1 MSTTHGLVP
10 APGSDSTLESAP
22 VDVEKENH
30 ASDTASSLGDH
41 QHNGVAPNG
50 DVEKG
55 TTKPDAE
62 AGPAAPA
69 TPNFMDPASFPDGG
83 TQAWLCV
90 LGSFCALFVSFGT
103 QRYGV
108 FSGSI
113 LTTHRLDKLH
123 WCLPELLPNS
133 PTVQLL
139 TKHCCVDSILGS
151 LSHVPRR

>member
-1 MSTTHGLVP
+1 MTTTHGLRP
-10 APGSDSTLESAP
+10 ARGSDSTLDSAP

-41 QHNGVAPNG
+41 QHIGVAAKG

-55 TTKPDAE
+55 LTKPDAE

-69 TPNFMDPASFPDGG
+69 IPNFMDPASFPDGG
-83 TQAWLCV
+83 MQAWLCV

-103 QRYGV
+103 QCNGV

-113 LTTHRLDKLH
+113 LTTDRLDQLY

-133 PTVQLL
+133 PTVHLL
-139 TKHCCVDSILGS
+139 TKYCCVDSILGS
-151 LSHVPRR
+151 VSHVPRR